1 MSPVTVDASVWIN
14 AFRPGEEGSRESLA
28 FLEKIRQSREPMI
41 SPTLLLPELAA
52 VLARG
57 GEKSENVLR
66 FVKSVKSLP
75 HQVWVSLDETTAQV
89 AVELAEQCKLR
100 GADAVYGAVALRFG
114 SVLVTRDR
122 EQLDRLKGVI
132 SVNLPKE
139 LV

>member
-14 AFRPGEEGSRESLA
+14 AFRPAEEDSQASLA
-28 FLEKIRQSREPMI
+28 FLEKIRRTREPMI

-57 GEKSENVLR
+57 GEKNENVLR
-66 FVKSVKSLP
+66 FVQSVKELP
-75 HQVWVSLDETTAQV
+75 HQVFIVLDETTAQT

-114 SVLVTRDR
+114 SVLVTRDK
-122 EQLDRLKGVI
+122 EQLERLKGVI
-132 SVNLPKE
+132 QVKLPNE
-139 LV
+139 M

>member
-1 MSPVTVDASVWIN
+1 MSPVTVDASVWVN
-14 AFRPGEEGSRESLA
+14 AFRPAEEDSQESLA
-28 FLEKIRQSREPMI
+28 FLEKIRRTREPMI

-66 FVKSVKSLP
+66 FVQSVKELP
-75 HQVWVSLDETTAQV
+75 HQVFIALDETTAQA

-122 EQLDRLKGVI
+122 EQLERLKGVI
-132 SVNLPKE
+132 QVNLPNE
-139 LV
+139 V

>member
-14 AFRPGEEGSRESLA
+14 AFRPAEEDSQESLA
-28 FLEKIRQSREPMI
+28 FLEKIRQTREPMI

-66 FVKSVKSLP
+66 FVQSVKELP
-75 HQVWVSLDETTAQV
+75 HQVFIALDETTAQA

-122 EQLDRLKGVI
+122 EQLERLKGVI
-132 SVNLPKE
+132 QVNLPNE
-139 LV
+139 V

>member
-14 AFRPGEEGSRESLA
+14 AFRPAEEDSQESLA
-28 FLEKIRQSREPMI
+28 FLEKIRQTREPMI

-66 FVKSVKSLP
+66 FVQSVKELP
-75 HQVWVSLDETTAQV
+75 HQVFIALDETTAQA

-122 EQLDRLKGVI
+122 EQLERLKGVI
-132 SVNLPKE
+132 QVLMPNE
-139 LV
+139 V

>member
-14 AFRPGEEGSRESLA
+14 AFRPAEEDSQASLA
-28 FLEKIRQSREPMI
+28 FLEKIRRTREPMI

-57 GEKSENVLR
+57 GEKNENVLR
-66 FVKSVKSLP
+66 FVQSVKELP
-75 HQVWVSLDETTAQV
+75 HQVFIVLDETTAQT

-114 SVLVTRDR
+114 SVLVTRDK
-122 EQLDRLKGVI
+122 EQLERLKGVI
-132 SVNLPKE
+132 QVNLPNE
-139 LV
+139 V

>member
-14 AFRPGEEGSRESLA
+14 AFRPGEEGSRECLA

-66 FVKSVKSLP
+66 FVESVKSLP

-122 EQLDRLKGVI
+122 EQLERLKGVI
-132 SVNLPKE
+132 SVNFPKE
-139 LV
+139 LM

>member
-14 AFRPGEEGSRESLA
+14 AFRRGEEGSQESLA
-28 FLEKIRQSREPMI
+28 FLEKMRQTREPMI

-52 VLARG
+52 VLARV
-57 GEKSENVLR
+57 GEERENVLR
-66 FVKSVKSLP
+66 FVQSVKDLP
-75 HQVWVSLDETTAQV
+75 HHVFIPLDETTAQV

-122 EQLDRLKGVI
+122 EQLERLKGVI
-132 SVNLPKE
+132 HVNLPSE
-139 LV
+139 V

>member
-14 AFRPGEEGSRESLA
+14 AFRPEEEGSLESLT
-28 FLEKIRQSREPMI
+28 FLEKIRQAREPII

-66 FVKSVKSLP
+66 FVQSVKDLP
-75 HQVWVSLDETTAQV
+75 HQVFIALDETTAQV
-89 AVELAEQCKLR
+89 AVELAERCKLR

-114 SVLVTRDR
+114 SVLVSRDR
-122 EQLDRLKGVI
+122 EQVERLRDVI
-132 SVNLPKE
+132 AVRLPKE
-139 LV
+139 MV